1 MIKQL
6 SVLAVGLWI
15 SAATTAAYA
24 VPPFSPTVMRNLAS
38 NASAEHCQFSTV
50 FFVCR
55 SVTAGESDN
64 SSSEGPDFG
73 FVNATESGDDFLAGV
88 QFFRTIGCSVGLDVF
103 DASKFG
109 ASFQTTLDPNSTDCS
124 TFGSRCDIETGECE
138 DFAYTDPVSVS
149 GNWLEPIQTVSSRN
163 NRVDSNDV
171 TGVTTHAICQ
181 ENGGSLMRAG
191 GFEVDGNEVAFDGRT
206 EPFGEDDFL
215 FSAFLAQKCL
225 NKE

>member
-1 MIKQL
+1 MLKQY
-6 SVLAVGLWI
+6 SGLAVGLWI
-15 SAATTAAYA
+15 ATATAAAYA
-24 VPPFSPTVMRNLAS
+24 VPPFSPTVDRNLAS

-64 SSSEGPDFG
+64 SSSEGPNFA
-73 FVNATESGDDFLAGV
+73 FVNATESGDDFLAGI

-124 TFGSRCDIETGECE
+124 TFGSQCDIETGECE

-191 GFEVDGNEVAFDGRT
+191 GFEVDGNDVAFDGRT

-215 FSAFLAQKCL
+215 YSEFLAQKCL